1 MNLTSIRVTTPAGT
15 VELSP
20 DRSHVIGR
28 GREAD
33 VPLTDTKVSR
43 RHVELVPEPGGWIAR
58 DLSSNGIWRDGTRS
72 RQVVVH
78 GEVVLHLGGSNGP
91 RIVLWA
97 AQPQPDPEP
106 RGARPAPPTKD
117 NSEAQTVLAG
127 PGARMAPPPPAVP
140 AGAWGGASAGAPG
153 GVAGPAGAPPSQPAG
168 APAGT
173 GTPAPAL
180 AGLMRML
187 PTLIW
192 LAAVGFTLGA
202 LVALS

>member
-1 MNLTSIRVTTPAGT
+1 MDLTSIRVTTPAGT

-43 RHVELVPEPGGWIAR
+43 RHVELVPEPDGWIAR
-58 DLSSNGIWRDGTRS
+58 DLSSNGIWRDGARS

-97 AQPQPDPEP
+97 PQPQPRPEP
-106 RGARPAPPTKD
+106 EPHGARQAPPMKD

-140 AGAWGGASAGAPG
+140 AGA
-153 GVAGPAGAPPSQPAG
+153 
-168 APAGT
+168 PAGT
-173 GTPAPAL
+173 GTPAPAR

>member
-1 MNLTSIRVTTPAGT
+1 MNLTSIRVITPEGT

-33 VPLTDTKVSR
+33 VSLADTKVSR

-58 DLSSNGIWRDGTRS
+58 DLSTNGMWRDGTRT

-78 GEVVLHLGGSNGP
+78 GEVVLHLGGASGP

-97 AQPQPDPEP
+97 PQPRPEP
-106 RGARPAPPTKD
+106 HPRDARPAPPVKD

-127 PGARMAPPPPAVP
+127 SGARMAPPPPAVP
-140 AGAWGGASAGAPG
+140 AGALAGAPG
-153 GVAGPAGAPPSQPAG
+153 GLAGPAGSPPPQPAG

-173 GTPAPAL
+173 GTPTPAL
-180 AGLMRML
+180 AGLLRML

-202 LVALS
+202 LAALS